1 MKVDIFNTDKKYS
14 IIMADPP
21 WAYNDKRAKDPAWGG
36 ITYNVLS
43 IEEIC
48 NMVGGGGKKNIRE
61 RLRAVFVGD
70 DAYATRGVRCNP
82 CLGVQV

>member
-1 MKVDIFNTDKKYS
+1 MKVDIYNTDKKYN
-14 IIMADPP
+14 IIYTDPP

-48 NMVGGGGKKNIRE
+48 NMGGGDKKNIFE

-70 DAYATRGVRCNP
+70 DAHVARGIRCNP
-82 CLGVQV
+82 RLGIQI